1 MNECVFC
8 GWTGTAIVC
17 PTCNTYKGLN
27 PIEGNRLSTLSPS
40 RSFTKEQQEQIARME
55 AEAEEPD

>member
-40 RSFTKEQQEQIARME
+40 RSYTKEQQEQIARM
-55 AEAEEPD
+55 